1 MLVAEEELARARPL
15 DRAERMF
22 LRADR
27 ESSMNF
33 VVMAEGCEPL
43 DPERIRRALK
53 TLQEEVALL
62 RVAIVETADGA
73 AKFVEHRRTIQLVV
87 AKGDTLESAVEVELA
102 TPFRVEQG
110 PLMRC
115 RYLPEG
121 SIVIIALHHSIAD
134 GAAGVFAIRRLLEL
148 VRDGAA
154 SSGQPRSTAG
164 LPAPLHDRYP
174 DQLSWL
180 RQPAKVARALAKL
193 QASMIQVGPMSPPPP
208 WFDRATRKPTLPVFS
223 RIVLGRE
230 VGRQLVRRTRVERT
244 TLHGVF
250 CAAMLTAWSHVIDVN
265 AAGAESR
272 VVLLTIPTD
281 LRAKLADP
289 PCPSVMGTFSSNI
302 LHTYRIDAGEGAFW
316 NLAREVP
323 RRRRDQA
330 EADDASLFF
339 FSPAV
344 EHLLAGER
352 GIEGPVG
359 VSVSNIGRI
368 DEVNGFPAARISGCI
383 APERR
388 SAFFCAASTYGDEIL
403 VNVVHDEGRI
413 PPATAQVVLRR
424 LASLLQGKLTPG
436 D

>member
-1 MLVAEEELARARPL
+1 MLVAEEELVNSRPL

-33 VVMAEGCEPL
+33 VVMAEGCQPL
-43 DPERIRRALK
+43 DAERITRALRA
-53 TLQEEVALL
+53 LQAEVALL
-62 RVAIVETADGA
+62 RVAIVETTDGA
-73 AKFVEHRRTIQLVV
+73 AKFVEHRRPIQLVV

-102 TPFRVEQG
+102 TPFKVAQG

-115 RYLPEG
+115 RYLAEG
-121 SIVIIALHHSIAD
+121 GIVIIALHHSIAD
-134 GAAGVFAIRRLLEL
+134 GTAGVFAIRRLLEL
-148 VRDGAA
+148 VRDGSAPSEHA
-154 SSGQPRSTAG
+154 QPDAG
-164 LPAPLHDRYP
+164 LPTPLHDRYQ

-193 QASMIQVGPMSPPPP
+193 QASMIRVGPMSPSPT
-208 WFDRATRKPTLPVFS
+208 WFDRTTRKPTIPVFS
-223 RIVLGRE
+223 RILFSRE
-230 VGRQLVRRTRVERT
+230 VGRQLVRRSRVERT

-250 CAAMLTAWSHVIDVN
+250 CAAMLTAWAHVIDPNV
-265 AAGAESR
+265 AGAESR

-289 PCPSVMGTFSSNI
+289 PSPSVMGTFSSNI
-302 LHTYRIDAGEGAFW
+302 LHTYRIDGGEAAFW
-316 NLAREVP
+316 ELAREVP

-344 EHLLAGER
+344 EHLLAGEP
-352 GIEGPVG
+352 GTDGPVG
-359 VSVSNIGRI
+359 VTVSNIGRV
-368 DEVNGFPAARISGCI
+368 DEVDGFPAARISGCI

-413 PPATAQVVLRR
+413 PPANAQAVLRK
-424 LASLLQGKLTPG
+424 LASLLQGQLVPAG
-436 D
+436 